1 MFLDPT
7 ALPSKETAVVVHLAD
22 AAVSVEEEEVDADL
36 EVDTA
41 VAVVDTEEEE
51 VVVEEAA
58 TATSVVSPV
67 TWRETVLKAVEV
79 TEEAAVATEVEADTA
94 EEVVVTEVVAVE
106 VVAAGE
112 AATAVASRDISP
124 GIAPAVDVKTNAGY
138 AVEKSELLMN
148 AYSVSLDFTKP
159 SLFTRITLSS
169 QIPLTMATTVN
180 KTVRVAAAQ
189 MTSVNDL
196 MTNFATCSRLV
207 QEAALAGAKLICF
220 PENFSFVGDKEGESV
235 KIAEPLDGPVMER
248 YCSLARDS
256 NIWLS
261 LGGFQERFDDTH
273 LCNTHVVIDDAGMI
287 RDTYQKM
294 HLFDVDVPG
303 GSSYKESSFTVPGT
317 KIVSVDSPVG
327 RLGLTVCYDLR
338 FPKIYQQL
346 RFEQKAQVL
355 LVPSA
360 FTKVTGEAHWE
371 ILLRA
376 RAIET
381 QCYVIAAA
389 QAGKHNEKRESYG
402 DTLIIDPWG
411 TVVGRLPDR
420 VSTGIVVADIDF
432 SLIDSVRTKMPID
445 KQRVSIDL

>member
-1 MFLDPT
+1 MNTYF
-7 ALPSKETAVVVHLAD
+7 A
-22 AAVSVEEEEVDADL
+22 SV
-36 EVDTA
+36 
-41 VAVVDTEEEE
+41 
-51 VVVEEAA
+51 
-58 TATSVVSPV
+58 
-67 TWRETVLKAVEV
+67 
-79 TEEAAVATEVEADTA
+79 
-94 EEVVVTEVVAVE
+94 
-106 VVAAGE
+106 
-112 AATAVASRDISP
+112 
-124 GIAPAVDVKTNAGY
+124 
-138 AVEKSELLMN
+138 
-148 AYSVSLDFTKP
+148 DFTKASP
-159 SLFTRITLSS
+159 
-169 QIPLTMATTVN
+169 QIPIAMATAKT
-180 KTVRVAAAQ
+180 TVRVAAAQ

-196 MTNFATCSRLV
+196 MANFATCSRLV
-207 QEAALAGAKLICF
+207 QEAASAGAKLICF
-220 PENFSFVGDKEGESV
+220 PENFSYMGEKSGDSV
-235 KIAEPLDGPVMER
+235 QIAEALDGPVMQR

-273 LCNTHVVIDDAGMI
+273 LCNTHVVIDAAGMI
-287 RDTYQKM
+287 QKTYQKM

-317 KIVSVDSPVG
+317 KIVSVESPIG
-327 RLGLTVCYDLR
+327 CLGLTVCYDLR

-346 RFEQKAQVL
+346 RFDQNAQVL

-360 FTKVTGEAHWE
+360 FTTVTGEAHWE

-411 TVVGRLPDR
+411 TVIGRLPDR
-420 VSTGIVVADIDF
+420 FSTGIVVAEIDF
-432 SLIDSVRTKMPID
+432 SLLDSVRTKMPID